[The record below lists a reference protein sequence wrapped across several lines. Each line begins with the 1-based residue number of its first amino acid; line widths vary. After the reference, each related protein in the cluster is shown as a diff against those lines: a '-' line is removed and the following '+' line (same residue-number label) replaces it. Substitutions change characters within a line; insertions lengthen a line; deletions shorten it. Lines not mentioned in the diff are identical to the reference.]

1 MNEEVI
7 VKCIKDYI
15 IQFNYNTGI
24 YNYVRIKFNK
34 GARYSFYQDNGKYI
48 YANDTIDIEFDQEL
62 FKKYFIISADN

>member
-15 IQFNYNTGI
+15 IQFNYNTGV
-24 YNYVRIKFNK
+24 YNYIKVKFNK
-34 GARYSFYQDNGKYI
+34 GTKYSFYQDNGRYI